1 MSAALRPPRAARGS
15 RSGPRRS
22 GPRRSGLRGR
32 AAGAAGLGERV
43 VEEAWGLLAEE
54 GLPGLTLRRIA
65 RRAGVTHGAPLRH
78 FPSLGALLAEVAA
91 RGFRM
96 LTEAVESAAAALPP
110 GAGAVARLRAAGRA
124 YAECAVANPGVFE
137 LMFRPELLDRSHPA
151 YVSEG
156 LGAFEQLVRM
166 SRAAQD
172 AGFRPE
178 LETRRLAGA
187 LWAAV
192 HGLAS
197 LWVQGAF
204 TGVVPATRLGDAI
217 DTALGLVFGEAGAG
231 PPGPRRARRRAP
243 APGDPGP
250 RAPGPGR
257 RKR

>member
-1 MSAALRPPRAARGS
+1 VS
-15 RSGPRRS
+15 
-22 GPRRSGLRGR
+22 GR
-32 AAGAAGLGERV
+32 APRSRVPAAESPGLGERL
-43 VEEAWGLLAEE
+43 VEEAWGLLAEG
-54 GLPGLTLRRIA
+54 GLEGLTLRRIA

-96 LTEAVESAAAALPP
+96 LTDAVDSAAAALPP

-137 LMFRPELLDRSHPA
+137 LMFRPELLDRRHPA
-151 YVSEG
+151 YAREG

-178 LETRRLAGA
+178 IETRRLAGA

-197 LWVQGAF
+197 LWVQGAWA
-204 TGVVPATRLGDAI
+204 GVVPATRPEEAI
-217 DTALGLVFGEAGAG
+217 DTTLGLVFGGAAPGG
-231 PPGPRRARRRAP
+231 PASKVRAP
-243 APGDPGP
+243 AL
-250 RAPGPGR
+250 RAPRTRAPSPRGR
-257 RKR
+257 NS

>member
-1 MSAALRPPRAARGS
+1 MSAALRRPRAGRVL
-15 RSGPRRS
+15 RPRR
-22 GPRRSGLRGR
+22 
-32 AAGAAGLGERV
+32 AAPGVSGLGERLV
-43 VEEAWGLLAEE
+43 GEAWGLLAEQ

-96 LTEAVESAAAALPP
+96 LTDAVDSAAAALPP
-110 GAGAVARLRAAGRA
+110 GAGAVARLSAAGRA

-137 LMFRPELLDRSHPA
+137 LMFRPELLDRTHPA
-151 YVSEG
+151 YVREG

-197 LWVQGAF
+197 LWVQGAWA
-204 TGVVPATRLGDAI
+204 GVVPATRLEEAI
-217 DTALGLVFGEAGAG
+217 DTTLGLVFGDAA
-231 PPGPRRARRRAP
+231 PGVPASKVRAPALRARRAHAP
-243 APGDPGP
+243 RP
-250 RAPGPGR
+250 RGR
-257 RKR
+257 KS